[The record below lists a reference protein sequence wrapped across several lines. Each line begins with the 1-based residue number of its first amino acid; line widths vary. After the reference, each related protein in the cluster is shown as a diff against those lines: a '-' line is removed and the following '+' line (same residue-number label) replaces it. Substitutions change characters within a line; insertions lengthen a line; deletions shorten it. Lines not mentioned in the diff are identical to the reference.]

1 MKKNR
6 LFGHQ
11 LFTGFKPVKY
21 LVRECRNIIFPG
33 SEIYWEN
40 RYRKNGNS
48 GNGSYGIR
56 AEYKARI
63 INRFVAE
70 HNIST
75 VIELGC
81 GDGNQLMQFHF
92 KNYIGFDVSPTAI
105 KKCNHIFKNDS
116 SKCFFLYKPEA
127 LPENFTADLTLS
139 LDVVYHLIEEDVFEK
154 YMDNLFAMARKY
166 VIIYAWDV
174 EEAPRFHVR
183 HRKFS
188 VWIEKN
194 IPGFQLIESIRKE
207 GFCDFFIYEK
217 Q

>member
-1 MKKNR
+1 MNKK
-6 LFGHQ
+6 
-11 LFTGFKPVKY
+11 
-21 LVRECRNIIFPG
+21 FPG

-48 GNGSYGIR
+48 GNGSYGIK
-56 AEYKARI
+56 AEYKAAI

-70 HNIST
+70 RNIVT

-92 KNYIGFDVSPTAI
+92 ENYIGFDVSPTAI
-105 KKCNHIFKNDS
+105 KKCNHIFKDDVF
-116 SKCFFLYKPEA
+116 KKFFLYQQETP
-127 LPENFTADLTLS
+127 LENSTAELTLS
-139 LDVVYHLIEEDVFEK
+139 LDVIYHLIEQDVFEK
-154 YMDNLFAMARKY
+154 YIRNLFSMARKY

-174 EEAPRFHVR
+174 EEVTRYHVR

-188 VWIEKN
+188 VWVEKN